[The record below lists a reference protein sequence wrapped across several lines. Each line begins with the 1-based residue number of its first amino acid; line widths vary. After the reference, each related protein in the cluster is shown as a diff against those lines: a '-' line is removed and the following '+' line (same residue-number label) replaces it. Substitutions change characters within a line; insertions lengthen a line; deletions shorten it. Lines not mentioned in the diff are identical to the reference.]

1 MSLKQE
7 VENLAMIDIFTE
19 AKKTDLFIG
28 RPYYLDFDKAYLLV
42 ADAWKEKVGGIPQG
56 TFILAFYENENDDV
70 DECLLLRAI
79 KPAKLPTDNDVIASM
94 VEYYKDNLKTSGKKS
109 QLDDFTKYTFSFSG
123 LECRILGTF
132 FRDKNEEVSRDKNKK
147 VQFGAD
153 VENYYSAHN
162 YVAYKPIGDI
172 LEQIV
177 NFRDGN
183 ISIGSTTD
191 YRIGKIRYSSSRRFQ
206 EKHTD
211 VPVYVSPSDFLG
223 KRTALFGMTRTG
235 KSNTVKKIIEATT
248 EISNKATQVCA
259 KATTDSAIDNVKQF
273 TDDGIPKYKV
283 GQIIFDMNGEYAN
296 ANLQDEGTAIFEMY
310 KDLTSRYSV
319 LEKLDFKVLKTNFYR
334 EIENGIELIRGMLE
348 ETNYQYI
355 NNFLAI
361 DFSEPQDK
369 KGSEHIRWKRK
380 IAAYQC
386 CLKVA
391 GFKPPE
397 NFKVYFS
404 GNKEINDKI
413 KDGQII
419 DPSNGISLD
428 EAIDWFTWVAEHT
441 DDSFFNKY
449 KREKG
454 HEWYDD
460 NLIALL
466 VLLTCRRDLKPNL
479 QIGGYKMLSGLLPY
493 HTNTISGS
501 FELEIV
507 KSLQEGKIVIIDLSQ
522 GEETIQKTFAEKI
535 CISVF
540 RNSMNNFVNNKP
552 NNFIQFYFEEA
563 HNLFPQKDDK
573 NLSRIYNRIAK
584 EGAKLNIGLIYA
596 TQEVSSISSNIL
608 KNTQNWFI
616 AHLNNEDELKEIRKF
631 YDFAD
636 FCDSLI
642 RYSSGSDKGFIRMK
656 TYSNAFVVPVQVD
669 RFIAHEGKNNE
680 LRK

>member
-1 MSLKQE
+1 MGLMQE
-7 VENLAMIDIFTE
+7 VQNLAIVDIFKE
-19 AKKTDLFIG
+19 AKKPDLFVG
-28 RPYYLDFDKAYLLV
+28 RPFYLDFDKAYLLIT
-42 ADAWKEKVGGIPQG
+42 DAWKERVGGIPQG

-132 FRDKNEEVSRDKNKK
+132 FRDSNGKI
-147 VQFGAD
+147 QFGAD

-162 YVAYKPIGDI
+162 YVAYKPVGEI

-183 ISIGSTTD
+183 TSVGSTTD

-206 EKHTD
+206 EAHTD

-248 EISNKATQVCA
+248 EISNKAKEICTNA
-259 KATTDSAIDNVKQF
+259 STTSPIDNVKQF
-273 TDDGIPKYKV
+273 NDEGIPKYKV

-296 ANLQDEGTAIFEMY
+296 ANLQDEGTAIFEKY
-310 KDLTSRYSV
+310 SSITTRYSV
-319 LEKLDFKVLKTNFYR
+319 LDKPGFKVLKVNFFKDIAVGY
-334 EIENGIELIRGMLE
+334 ELISSLLADETGDYIKSFISVDFE
-348 ETNYQYI
+348 EP
-355 NNFLAI
+355 
-361 DFSEPQDK
+361 EDK
-369 KGSEHIRWKRK
+369 FGSAYTRWARK
-380 IAAYQC
+380 VAVYQC
-386 CLKVA
+386 CLKAA
-391 GFKPPE
+391 GFIVPK
-397 NFKVYFS
+397 NHKVKFS
-404 GNKEINDKI
+404 GHRDINSKI
-413 KDGQII
+413 MSGKTL
-419 DPSNGISLD
+419 DPSSGISLD
-428 EAIDWFTWVAEHT
+428 DALAFWTWVADNQ
-441 DDSFFNKY
+441 DDPFFVNY
-449 KREKG
+449 RSQKG
-454 HEWYDD
+454 HDWVDED
-460 NLIALL
+460 LKALL
-466 VLLTCRRDLKPNL
+466 VFLTRKRN
-479 QIGGYKMLSGLLPY
+479 LSGVASLSGFRKLVPLKDY
-493 HTNTISGS
+493 HTIQSDTS
-501 FELEIV
+501 FETDIV
-507 KSLQEGKIVIIDLSQ
+507 NCLRRGEIVIIDLSQ
-522 GEETIQKTFAEKI
+522 GDPNIQKTFAEKI
-535 CISVF
+535 CLSVF
-540 RNSMNNFVNNKP
+540 RNSMDNFVNNRP

-573 NLSRIYNRIAK
+573 DLSRVYNRIAK

-616 AHLNNEDELKEIRKF
+616 AHLNNDDELKEIKKF
-631 YDFAD
+631 YDFED

-656 TYSNAFVVPVQVD
+656 TYSNAFIVPVQVD
-669 RFIAHEGKNNE
+669 RFTAQGD
-680 LRK
+680 